1 MAIKTGLFMIICL
14 IGLGKVFAEP
24 INSMPRAFLGE
35 VQIVN
40 DVVYFQAP
48 LPDLSSVSCANTDA
62 PFHWAFS
69 LSSAKGPSL
78 YRAILAAQSGNVQ
91 LAVTPAGD
99 CAAAPG
105 VARPAAITL
114 LKPKH

>member
-1 MAIKTGLFMIICL
+1 MPIKICLFMIISL
-14 IGLGKVFAEP
+14 LGLGKVFAEP
-24 INSMPRAFLGE
+24 INSTPRAFLGE
-35 VQIVN
+35 VEIVN
-40 DVVYFQAP
+40 DVVYFQAL
-48 LPDLSSVSCANTDA
+48 LPDIASIGCANTDA

-69 LSSAKGPSL
+69 LSSAEGPSL

-99 CAAAPG
+99 CAAASG

-114 LKPKH
+114 LKPKQ

>member
-1 MAIKTGLFMIICL
+1 M
-14 IGLGKVFAEP
+14 FAEP
-24 INSMPRAFLGE
+24 INSASRAYLGE
-35 VQIVN
+35 VKIVN
-40 DVVYFQAP
+40 DVVYFQAL
-48 LPDLSSVSCANTDA
+48 LPDIASVGCANTGA

-69 LSSAKGPSL
+69 LSSAEGPSL

-99 CAAAPG
+99 CAAASG

-114 LKPKH
+114 LKPKQ